1 MATAAKSRKNASSK
15 KSTSKSKSSKPIRMK
30 KDDTV
35 VESTATAAP
44 VKEKKTRAPKAEKP
58 AKPVI
63 NIISALYGVE
73 GTTIE
78 VKDNMKVGR
87 KITNKLAGSDPAPK
101 VKKQLQVVAE
111 IDGER
116 VERTFA
122 EGEILKF

>member
-1 MATAAKSRKNASSK
+1 MAKAAQSRKTASKSK
-15 KSTSKSKSSKPIRMK
+15 KSTTKSKIVRMK
-30 KDDTV
+30 K
-35 VESTATAAP
+35 AP
-44 VKEKKTRAPKAEKP
+44 VDAIASDAPAKEKKTRAPKAEKP

-63 NIISALYGVE
+63 NILSALYGVE

-111 IDGER
+111 IDGTR
-116 VERTFA
+116 IERTFA

>member
-1 MATAAKSRKNASSK
+1 MATTAK
-15 KSTSKSKSSKPIRMK
+15 KSTAKKSKTNKSSKPIRMK
-30 KDDTV
+30 KET
-35 VESTATAAP
+35 S
-44 VKEKKTRAPKAEKP
+44 APKAEKSVKT
-58 AKPVI
+58 AKPAI

-101 VKKQLQVVAE
+101 LKKQLTVVAE
-111 IDGER
+111 IAGER